1 MENQPKTRNSV
12 IEILRVLAAL
22 WVCYY
27 HGISLIER
35 GTFFSNG
42 RIAVD
47 FFFILSGFFL
57 LNSLEKYKE
66 KSIVKGSLLFVWNR
80 LKPMLFTFAI
90 CMVFSLMYFFTFEL
104 NNGFS
109 SPFGYLWYI
118 PHLLLIE
125 LCYYVCKRLVKK
137 NWIFYTII
145 GVVGITANVLIFTR
159 ITDYGMIRALA
170 CLPIG
175 IFVSLIPKLKFD
187 GNNIFNIIMFTFTFG
202 IIFSISYVAPE
213 PNIEDPIMI
222 LLLFPAILYFA
233 NQIEF
238 KNKYVN
244 LVCSISLGLYC
255 YQAVVRY
262 FERSGQLTTPWIM
275 FLIVLGLS
283 ILDIVIRK
291 TYFVSKNK
299 NKKLVNN

>member
-1 MENQPKTRNSV
+1 MENQSKVRNSL
-12 IEILRVLAAL
+12 IEILRLFAAL

-27 HGISLIER
+27 HGITLIER
-35 GTFFSNG
+35 GAFFGNG

-57 LNSLEKYKE
+57 LKSLKSFKE
-66 KSIVKGSLLFVWNR
+66 KSLVKGSLNFVWKR
-80 LKPMLFTFAI
+80 LKPMLFTFSI
-90 CMVFSLMYFFTFEL
+90 CMVFSLIYFFSFEL
-104 NNGFS
+104 GGEYS

-118 PHLLLIE
+118 PYLLVIE

-137 NWIFYTII
+137 DWIFYII
-145 GVVGITANVLIFTR
+145 IAVFGVAANVLIFTR
-159 ITDYGMIRALA
+159 VTDFGMIRALA

-175 IFVSLIPKLKFD
+175 IFVSLIPKITVKNSTPICIVSFLA
-187 GNNIFNIIMFTFTFG
+187 IFAA
-202 IIFSISYVAPE
+202 IFAVSYIAPE
-213 PNIEDPIMI
+213 PKIEDPILI
-222 LLLFPAILYFA
+222 LVLFPSILYFA

-262 FERSGQLTTPWIM
+262 FERTGQLTSPWVM
-275 FLIVLGLS
+275 FLIVLGLA
-283 ILDIVIRK
+283 ILDVAIRK
-291 TYFVSKNK
+291 AYFVIKNK
-299 NKKLVNN
+299 NKTRLA